1 MRSVNSVLK
10 HKYYQLQHLSC
21 NIQQMYK
28 KHIVNI
34 QRMCLYN
41 TNTIITSMTIKNVIK
56 LVIKLVMKLKVRR
69 VNTSAPAKAV
79 AFYFV
84 KLGGMNLKLNRKFKD
99 TLFRKVFNN
108 KRDLLSLYNALNN
121 TEHTDESLITIN
133 TIEDAIYIGYKNDI
147 SFIINSELN
156 LYEHQSSVNPNMPVR
171 GLIYFAEL
179 YKGYIEQNNL
189 LIYNERLVKLPF
201 PRYVVFYNGTEG
213 EPEEQEL
220 RLLDSFVQVPEGEA
234 RTGIVVEEA
243 NKPSVEVTVQLLNI
257 NYGCNKQ
264 LMEKCQK
271 LMEYSK
277 FIALVRVKSDMLTE
291 KYKKEMKSVNKKE
304 IFAEAVALAIDE
316 AIRDNVLKDILSKN
330 MAEVTDM
337 LLTEFD
343 EKAYIEGVKKQS
355 YEEGEARGEI
365 KGEAKLARL
374 VVELKKRGRVED
386 IVKVTD
392 ESERER
398 LYREFN
404 I

>member
-1 MRSVNSVLK
+1 M
-10 HKYYQLQHLSC
+10 
-21 NIQQMYK
+21 
-28 KHIVNI
+28 
-34 QRMCLYN
+34 
-41 TNTIITSMTIKNVIK
+41 
-56 LVIKLVMKLKVRR
+56 
-69 VNTSAPAKAV
+69 
-79 AFYFV
+79 
-84 KLGGMNLKLNRKFKD
+84 
-99 TLFRKVFNN
+99 
-108 KRDLLSLYNALNN
+108 YNALNN
-121 TEHTDESLITIN
+121 TEHMDDGLITIN

-171 GLIYFAEL
+171 GLIYFTEL
-179 YKGYIEQNNL
+179 YKGYIDQNNL
-189 LIYNERLVKLPF
+189 FIYNERLVKLPF
-201 PRYVVFYNGTEG
+201 PRYVVFYNGTED

-220 RLLDSFVQVPEGEA
+220 RLSDSYVQVSEGKGLKDTAGTE
-234 RTGIVVEEA
+234 TDKT

-257 NYGCNKQ
+257 NYGCNQ
-264 LMEKCQK
+264 ELLEKCQK
-271 LMEYSK
+271 LMEYSR

-291 KYKKEMKSVNKKE
+291 KYKKE

-343 EKAYIEGVKKQS
+343 EKAYIDGVKKQS
-355 YEEGEARGEI
+355 YEEGEARGKI
-365 KGEAKLARL
+365 KGEEKLARL

-386 IVKVTD
+386 IAKVTD

-398 LYREFN
+398 LYKEFN

>member
-1 MRSVNSVLK
+1 
-10 HKYYQLQHLSC
+10 
-21 NIQQMYK
+21 
-28 KHIVNI
+28 
-34 QRMCLYN
+34 
-41 TNTIITSMTIKNVIK
+41 
-56 LVIKLVMKLKVRR
+56 
-69 VNTSAPAKAV
+69 
-79 AFYFV
+79 
-84 KLGGMNLKLNRKFKD
+84 MNLKLNRKFKD

-201 PRYVVFYNGTEG
+201 PRYVVFYNGTED

-220 RLLDSFVQVPEGEA
+220 RLSDSFEKVLEGEVQ
-234 RTGIVVEEA
+234 RTDIVEAEA

-257 NYGCNKQ
+257 NYGCNQ
-264 LMEKCQK
+264 ELLEKCQK
-271 LMEYSK
+271 LMEYSR

-291 KYKKEMKSVNKKE
+291 KYKKE

-343 EKAYIEGVKKQS
+343 EKAYIDGVKKQS
-355 YEEGEARGEI
+355 YEEGEVRGAE
-365 KGEAKLARL
+365 KLARL

-386 IVKVTD
+386 IAKVTD

-398 LYREFN
+398 LYKEFN